1 MKIYKSNVDVP
12 EDFLNSYFGAA
23 KAFAPCPVC
32 NKNRFKI
39 INIADRHN
47 ISLPVSMCQ
56 TCGMVTTNPRPDAAW
71 YDEFYLKYFWQVYV
85 GNNAEDLDS
94 LFINDHYAFKG
105 ERIGSLILQ
114 EMTKPACNYL
124 DVGCGLGG
132 LVKYLRQIRPHWN
145 IDAIEPS
152 ASAADYTMKHGVN
165 VINAGFDQFSSKD
178 KKYDFISLVHV
189 LEHCLDPVEMLVRLA
204 GLLAEG
210 GMIYVEIP
218 DLMSGKW
225 KGKDYFHIAHVH
237 YFDTE
242 IFKLLVRQTPLL
254 IKRITPSPVP
264 EYWPWATAFF
274 LVKNT
279 EYVTGTDKITP
290 LTDKEV
296 IVLKEQKITGQINQ
310 GGHK

>member
-47 ISLPVSMCQ
+47 IGLPVSMCQ
-56 TCGMVTTNPRPDAAW
+56 TCGMVTTNPRPDADW
-71 YDEFYLKYFWQVYV
+71 YDKFYVKYFWQVYV
-85 GNNAEDLDS
+85 GNNAGNLDS
-94 LFINDHYAFKG
+94 LFINDHYALKG

-114 EMTKPACNYL
+114 EMIKPGCNYL

-132 LVKYLRQIRPHWN
+132 LVKYLKNKRPLWN
-145 IDAIEPS
+145 IDAVEPS
-152 ASAADYTMKHGVN
+152 ASAAEYTMKHGVN
-165 VINAGFDQFSSKD
+165 VINVDFDQFSATD
-178 KKYDFISLVHV
+178 KKYDCISLVHV
-189 LEHCLDPVEMLVRLA
+189 LEHCLNPVEMLARLA
-204 GLLAEG
+204 GLLTDD

-225 KGKDYFHIAHVH
+225 TGKDFFHIAHVH

-254 IKRITPSPVP
+254 IKRIAPSPVP

-274 LVKNT
+274 LGKNT
-279 EYVTGTDKITP
+279 GYVAGAGNVAP
-290 LTDKEV
+290 LTDKAGIFV
-296 IVLKEQKITGQINQ
+296 KEQKITGQINQ
-310 GGHK
+310 GGRN